1 MIRLLVVDDHTSFR
15 ESMVVMLD
23 MAQDLTVV
31 AQAGSV
37 DEAGKEIAV
46 HPIDVALLDLD
57 LAGERGVDIIPLLHT
72 HHPVAAAIILTADT
86 GARSRAMAVAA
97 GAIGVMHKSASL
109 QEVMETVRR
118 AHAGEPLISP
128 REAADLRAWGAIEH
142 ANETEG
148 RRALQDLS
156 AREQDVLRALA
167 TGLDNQGI
175 ADRLF
180 ISQET
185 VRSHIARIYRKLG
198 VASRLQAVTFAY
210 RHQFL
215 SDEDL
220 DTRS

>member
-15 ESMVVMLD
+15 ESLVFMLD
-23 MAQDLTVV
+23 MTEDLTVV
-31 AQAGSV
+31 AQAGSIE
-37 DEAGKEIAV
+37 DARQAIAS

-57 LAGERGVDIIPLLHT
+57 LAGERGLEIIPLLHV
-72 HHPVAAAIILTADT
+72 HHPVAAAVILTANT

-97 GAIGVMHKSASL
+97 GAVGVMHKTASL
-109 QEVMETVRR
+109 QEVVDTVRR

-128 REAADLRAWGAIEH
+128 REAAELRAQGA
-142 ANETEG
+142 AQRADDTEG
-148 RRALQDLS
+148 RRALKDLS

-185 VRSHIARIYRKLG
+185 ARSHIARIYRKLG
-198 VASRLQAVTFAY
+198 VESRLQAVTFAV

-215 SDEDL
+215 TDDDL
-220 DTRS
+220 E